1 MASVFVLFRGRG
13 DEFVE
18 VDVPA
23 PARVCDV
30 RKALQVLVLLSFAPP
45 FIFPRRI

>member
-18 VDVPA
+18 VDQEFTREASGQNQPPV
-23 PARVCDV
+23 DV
-30 RKALQVLVLLSFAPP
+30 NSLQPKL
-45 FIFPRRI
+45 